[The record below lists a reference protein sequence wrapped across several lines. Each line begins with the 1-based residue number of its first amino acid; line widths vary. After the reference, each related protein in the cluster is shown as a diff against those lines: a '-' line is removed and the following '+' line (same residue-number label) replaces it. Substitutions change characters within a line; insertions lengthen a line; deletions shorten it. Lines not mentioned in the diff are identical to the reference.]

1 MAKLNAQ
8 KFLISVKKLLPNVKT
23 TVMEEDIVKMV
34 SVNVLKDFQAIVAN
48 KKLFDNYINIIKYL
62 QILLLSV

>member
-1 MAKLNAQ
+1 
-8 KFLISVKKLLPNVKT
+8 VKT

-48 KKLFDNYINIIKYL
+48 KKLFDKLYP
-62 QILLLSV
+62 